1 MHYFFCDIIYMGDNM
16 NIIDVINKK
25 RNGEKLS
32 FDELKYVIDG
42 YVKDEIKDYQ
52 MSSLLM
58 AICINGMDSEETYYL
73 TECMLNSGD
82 KIDLSGI
89 SGVKVDKHSTGGVGD
104 KTTLIIAPIVASLGV
119 PVAKMS
125 GRALGYTGGTI
136 DKLESIPGFNPNV
149 SISDFIKEV
158 NDIGV
163 CIATMS
169 HEIAPADKKIYALRD
184 VTGTVSSMSLI
195 ASSVM
200 SKKLATGSDKI
211 LLDVKYGSG
220 ALLKTKE
227 EAIDLAKLM
236 IYIGNSHKKE
246 TMAIV
251 TNMDRPLGS
260 MVGNALEIKEAMD
273 ILSNKG
279 NKDLRELCVILSTY
293 MVSMSKG
300 ITFAEASKEVLE
312 TIRTGKAYNKFL
324 EMVRYQKG
332 DITALKISDNIVEIR
347 SEKEGFIN
355 EINALKIGEISMKL
369 GAGRKNKED
378 TIDNSVGVELVKNIG
393 EYVKAKDIIARLYIN
408 KVSIDTNEVLS
419 AFVIDKTL
427 KEYDKLI
434 YGVIK

>member
-1 MHYFFCDIIYMGDNM
+1 MI
-16 NIIDVINKK
+16 
-25 RNGEKLS
+25 
-32 FDELKYVIDG
+32 
-42 YVKDEIKDYQ
+42 
-52 MSSLLM
+52 
-58 AICINGMDSEETYYL
+58 
-73 TECMLNSGD
+73 
-82 KIDLSGI
+82 
-89 SGVKVDKHSTGGVGD
+89 
-104 KTTLIIAPIVASLGV
+104 
-119 PVAKMS
+119 
-125 GRALGYTGGTI
+125 
-136 DKLESIPGFNPNV
+136 
-149 SISDFIKEV
+149 
-158 NDIGV
+158 
-163 CIATMS
+163 
-169 HEIAPADKKIYALRD
+169 
-184 VTGTVSSMSLI
+184 
-195 ASSVM
+195 
-200 SKKLATGSDKI
+200 KKLASGSDKI

-220 ALLKTKE
+220 ALLKAKE

-393 EYVKAKDIIARLYIN
+393 EYVKTKDIIARLYIN